1 MFLKTIIENVIRIET
16 KIKTVQQEMQDIQI
30 KTNNDKMTIDN
41 LNYKIQQI
49 EKHNNE
55 MQKELN
61 HNRQQ
66 TNNHT
71 TKQGHTE
78 TGQPNLPQK
87 PQDQP
92 TRNRTY
98 LPPKVLSPGV
108 GDHADPGQE
117 PELTWA
123 KVTTRR
129 YKPKVNIPADIVDN
143 IVDEYPEYREDNND
157 ENRDKYNYTDRETEI
172 LEQQMEK
179 SAKIIGLKPILKKD
193 IIAEKN
199 RMKNDDDLPRKMTEG
214 DIYATATKNV
224 VFKFLKNNLK
234 MSEYHRYNLKI
245 TNIFPNRDDDHDTL
259 YIKCND
265 QSDIST
271 ITSYSKNL
279 SDDSRHLNNIHRPT
293 LVPHIPTIIYKRYQ
307 ECEKLLWQIRTKS
320 EGRYTTKLWIGKM
333 DIQLRYKEK
342 GDTTQW

>member
-1 MFLKTIIENVIRIET
+1 MKKDRQEKKNENEKINRKEENDANEKARQHQENYKRINSFSRNIEKDLEEIGYKTNQEIKDNNPTNEQDNKKNQMFLKTIIENVIRIET

-193 IIAEKN
+193 IITEKN
-199 RMKNDDDLPRKMTEG
+199 
-214 DIYATATKNV
+214 
-224 VFKFLKNNLK
+224 
-234 MSEYHRYNLKI
+234 
-245 TNIFPNRDDDHDTL
+245 
-259 YIKCND
+259 
-265 QSDIST
+265 
-271 ITSYSKNL
+271 
-279 SDDSRHLNNIHRPT
+279 
-293 LVPHIPTIIYKRYQ
+293 
-307 ECEKLLWQIRTKS
+307 
-320 EGRYTTKLWIGKM
+320 
-333 DIQLRYKEK
+333 
-342 GDTTQW
+342 